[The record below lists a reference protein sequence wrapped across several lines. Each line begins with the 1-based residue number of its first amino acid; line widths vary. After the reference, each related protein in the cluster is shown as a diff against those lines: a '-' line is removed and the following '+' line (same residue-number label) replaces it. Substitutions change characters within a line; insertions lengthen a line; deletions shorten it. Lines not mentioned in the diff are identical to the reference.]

1 MQPRFLSVAV
11 ALAGIMGAAVI
22 ARAENVEVH
31 GYGGWT
37 YGRNDADGIHY
48 LASSRDG
55 EAGYVNLAI
64 AVSSQASERVRVNAQ
79 VWWEA
84 EPGEEGT
91 TTVDYA
97 FGEWR
102 FADELRLRMGQV
114 KHPYGIYTEV
124 FDVGTIRPFFWL
136 PQSVYGATGTVA
148 ESYRGIGLTGS
159 HFAAGGWELEYDA
172 YVGELDLE
180 ATDLLVAFGEATGEG
195 GEGETEAIEEAGL
208 RDLLG
213 GRVTLTEPRSGLR
226 FGLSAYRGRDD
237 EEAGEIH
244 RCLGLHVEH
253 VTGNWSLRGEYAHLR
268 EVGALTYDATYLE
281 LARRLGGPWQVAG
294 RVERASA
301 SLDGIDTDAAPGL
314 LKHREATLGLNCW
327 FHPDLVAKL
336 AVSRVE
342 GNRFAHPEDFV
353 DAVAD
358 GTLPAHIHLLSLGVQ
373 FAF

>member
-1 MQPRFLSVAV
+1 MCLRLLSATVAV
-11 ALAGIMGAAVI
+11 VVFASAAEI
-22 ARAENVEVH
+22 ARADNVEVH

-37 YGRNDADGIHY
+37 YGRNDVEGIHY
-48 LASSRDG
+48 LGSSRDG

-64 AVSSQASERVRVNAQ
+64 AAASQASERVRICAQ

-102 FADELRLRMGQV
+102 ASDALRLRMGQV

-136 PQSVYGATGTVA
+136 PQGVYGPSGIVA

-159 HFAAGGWELEYDA
+159 HFAAGRWELEYDA

-180 ATDLLVAFGEATGEG
+180 ATDLAAAFGEATEG
-195 GEGETEAIEEAGL
+195 GETEALEEAGL

-213 GRVTLTEPRSGLR
+213 GRVALTEPRSGLR
-226 FGLSAYRGRDD
+226 FGLSAYRGREAED
-237 EEAGEIH
+237 AGEIH
-244 RCLGLHVEH
+244 SCFGLHVEH
-253 VTGNWSLRGEYAHLR
+253 VTDNWSLRSEFTHLR
-268 EVGALTYDATYLE
+268 EADALASDAAYLE
-281 LARRLGGPWQVAG
+281 VAHRLGGPWQLAG

-301 SLDGIDTDAAPGL
+301 SLDGTDTDEAPGL

-342 GNRFAHPEDFV
+342 GNRFAHPEDIA

-358 GTLPAHIHLLSLGVQ
+358 GMLPARIHLLSLGVQ